1 MKKLLLLLVLSV
13 TAAATT
19 AQPARY
25 VQDSIKLPM
34 RSGKS
39 TKHKILRELP
49 SGTRLELLE
58 ESEEEGYSRVRTERG
73 VEGWILSRY
82 LMDEPSARDR
92 LTTAEAELA
101 RQKGANARLKRE
113 IGTLKAHEAE
123 IERSNRELQEHNRQL
138 SDELANIQRTASRAL
153 AIEEENARFR
163 EELAHGKEELDT
175 LLRQNAALKD
185 HSRRDWFMA
194 GAGVALGGLI
204 LGLIIPR
211 IPWRRRKRWDQF

>member
-1 MKKLLLLLVLSV
+1 MKKLLLVLVLSV
-13 TAAATT
+13 AATAAT
-19 AQPARY
+19 AEPVRY
-25 VQDSIKLPM
+25 VQDFVKVPL
-34 RSGKS
+34 RTGKS
-39 TKHKILRELP
+39 LQNKIVRMLP

-58 ESEEEGYSRVRTERG
+58 EAEEGYSRVRTDRG

-101 RQKGANARLKRE
+101 RQKVANARLKRE

-138 SDELANIQRTASRAL
+138 TEELAKIRRTASRAL

-163 EELAHGKEELDT
+163 EELAQGKKELDT

>member
-1 MKKLLLLLVLSV
+1 MKKLLLVLVLSV
-13 TAAATT
+13 TAAAAT
-19 AQPARY
+19 AEPVRY
-25 VQDSIKLPM
+25 VQDFVKVPL
-34 RSGKS
+34 RTGKS
-39 TKHKILRELP
+39 LQNKIVRMLP
-49 SGTRLELLE
+49 SGTRLVLLE
-58 ESEEEGYSRVRTERG
+58 ESEEGYSRVRTDRG

-101 RQKGANARLKRE
+101 RQKVANARLKRE

-138 SDELANIQRTASRAL
+138 TEELAKIRRTASRAL

-163 EELAHGKEELDT
+163 EELAQGKKELDT

>member
-1 MKKLLLLLVLSV
+1 MKKLLLVLVLSV
-13 TAAATT
+13 TATAAT
-19 AQPARY
+19 AESVRY
-25 VQDSIKLPM
+25 VQDFVKVPL
-34 RSGKS
+34 RTGKS
-39 TKHKILRELP
+39 LQNKIVRMLP
-49 SGTRLELLE
+49 SGTRLVLLE
-58 ESEEEGYSRVRTERG
+58 EAEEGYSRVRTERG

-92 LTTAEAELA
+92 LTAAEADLA
-101 RQKGANARLKRE
+101 GQKEANARLKRE

-138 SDELANIQRTASRAL
+138 SEELANIRRTASRAL

-163 EELAHGKEELDT
+163 EELAQGKEELDT

>member
-1 MKKLLLLLVLSV
+1 MKKLLLVLILSISA
-13 TAAATT
+13 TAATG
-19 AQPARY
+19 QPVRY
-25 VQDSIKLPM
+25 VQDFVKVPL
-34 RSGKS
+34 RTGKS
-39 TKHKILRELP
+39 LQNKIVRMLP

-58 ESEEEGYSRVRTERG
+58 EAEGGYSRVRTDRG

-92 LTTAEAELA
+92 LTTAEAELTG
-101 RQKGANARLKRE
+101 QKEANSRLKRE

-123 IERSNRELQEHNRQL
+123 IERSNRELQENNRQL
-138 SDELANIQRTASRAL
+138 SDELANIRRTASRAL
-153 AIEEENARFR
+153 AIEEENARFK